1 MTFLHHF
8 TTSVIFGGNEA
19 SSAHSELSK
28 VHDSASV
35 LFTVPP
41 TNITYNGY
49 RIVEVNPTRESI
61 TPIEFV
67 IPGSHE
73 YLDFSRS
80 YFCME
85 LVLKTTGGVNLA
97 DVSQCWL
104 VPNAFRTIIKQPS
117 MYVNGTLTTKQTDTY
132 AYKLYIE
139 TILNYGTEDEDTILR
154 PQGYYSGLDYPT
166 HVQLVAN
173 NIDQTHADYK
183 ALPAEKRK
191 AIDGL
196 LKMRGRTTGGKT
208 IILYGMPH
216 VDLFNTG
223 RMLIPGVDLKIR
235 FMLNDPKFFMNGIT
249 AVNTDV
255 RLQAGDLKMKFYACM
270 VKVRSDVYN
279 HIASARLQR
288 NLDVYYPTVRSEI
301 RTYTLQNLHSTFE
314 ATDVFNGRV
323 PDRVVVGIVYQDA
336 FSGKYGYNPFIF
348 KKFKITSIKQVVEAD
363 FLKPIALN
371 KEENV

>member
-1 MTFLHHF
+1 M
-8 TTSVIFGGNEA
+8 SVIFGGKEA

-104 VPNAFRTIIKQPS
+104 VPNAFHTIIKQPS

-235 FMLNDPKFFMNGIT
+235 FTLNDPKFFMNGIT

>member
-1 MTFLHHF
+1 M
-8 TTSVIFGGNEA
+8 SVIFGGNEA

-104 VPNAFRTIIKQPS
+104 APNAFHTIIKQPS

-132 AYKLYIE
+132 AYKLYME

-235 FMLNDPKFFMNGIT
+235 FTLNDPKFFMNGII